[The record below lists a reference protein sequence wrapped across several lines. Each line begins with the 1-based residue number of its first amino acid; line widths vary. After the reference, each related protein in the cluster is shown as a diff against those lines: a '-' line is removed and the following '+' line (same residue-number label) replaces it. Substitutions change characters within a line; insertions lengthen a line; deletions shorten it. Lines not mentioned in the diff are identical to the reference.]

1 MIRTIFFIA
10 TSALLG
16 NKILYAQEDAEA
28 LIRRLAQR
36 WEAVQDYT
44 ADVRISINIPFLKIP
59 DKKATVFYKAPGK
72 FHVETQGLA
81 LVPKAASDLGGQ
93 SLLRMPH
100 SAIYVRRERRGPLD
114 FHVIK
119 VVPLTDTGQV
129 VLATLYLG
137 VNDEKLYRVETIT
150 RNEGWVNIDF
160 TPGNNPYGLP
170 ERLFM
175 TFEIPRVEM
184 PAGFTGDIDVGLESQ
199 KIHIGARDKK
209 TRGSVAVTYLNYRF
223 NTGLTDHVFDRK
235 TKNKS

>member
-1 MIRTIFFIA
+1 MKQTTLISFLVLSFY
-10 TSALLG
+10 LPLH
-16 NKILYAQEDAEA
+16 AQEDAEA
-28 LIRRLAQR
+28 LLSRLAQR
-36 WEAVQDYT
+36 WESVQDYT
-44 ADVRISINIPFLKIP
+44 ADVRISISIPFLKIP
-59 DKKATVFYKAPGK
+59 DKKATIYYKAPGK

-93 SLLRMPH
+93 SLLRVPH

-114 FHVIK
+114 LHVIK

-137 VNDEKLYRVETIT
+137 VDDEKLYRVESVT

-199 KIHIGARDKK
+199 KNHIGVREKK
-209 TRGSVAVTYLNYRF
+209 TRGSVAVTYLNYRI
-223 NTGLTDHVFDRK
+223 NTGLSDHIFTSK
-235 TKNKS
+235 SKNKI